1 LNAVSWGWLGA
12 AVVASIAL
20 LVFAQF
26 WVAAGVHGHGGEH
39 LTALRLRG
47 RHWTAFAT
55 GVGATVAVGCF
66 ASSRWYRV
74 GTGGRSEIGCA
85 VLVCFIFPL
94 VLATRGVQ
102 AAYVRVAGT
111 EVRTAGDGRRSL
123 CVGTGAVLYGWP
135 VAVAA
140 VAPWSLAT
148 KMAALAVGCLLIG
161 PVLNMLLVPLTV
173 RLYAPGTPSGQLEA
187 RLHAIATQAGVTV
200 RGFRIS
206 HVPARRSPAGQLG
219 GLGLTYV
226 VVADDLC
233 DQLPGPQFDA
243 VVAHELGHVRRHH
256 TAYRLMIYE
265 LMVLAF
271 ALALIDGLTSRPGEL
286 PEFAAAAGILLS
298 RAALIMSRR
307 NELAAD
313 DFAATVYG
321 PDPLAHALRHLA
333 DLSGTTEKART
344 IFNPDIGHP
353 PIGQR
358 IARLQPTAPISPASS
373 VPRLRVIT
381 LSGPTLVFV
390 LHECWPHL
398 GW

>member
-1 LNAVSWGWLGA
+1 MNAASWGWLGA

-20 LVFAQF
+20 LVVAPF
-26 WVAAGVHGHGGEH
+26 WVAAGGWRGQVGEH
-39 LTALRLRG
+39 LAAVRVRG
-47 RHWTAFAT
+47 RQWTAFAT
-55 GVGATVAVGCF
+55 AVGAAVAVSCF

-85 VLVCFIFPL
+85 VLVCFIFPP
-94 VLATRGVQ
+94 VLATRGVR
-102 AAYVRVAGT
+102 AAYLRVAGT
-111 EVRTAGDGRRSL
+111 GVRTAGDGRRSL
-123 CVGTGAVLYGWP
+123 WVGIGAALYGWP

-148 KMAALAVGCLLIG
+148 KMVTLVVGCLLIG
-161 PVLNMLLVPLTV
+161 PLLNILLVPLTV

-187 RLHAIATQAGVTV
+187 RLHAIATQTGVRV

-206 HVPARRSPAGQLG
+206 HVPARRSAAGQLG
-219 GLGLTYV
+219 GLGLTYI
-226 VVADDLC
+226 VVAHDLF

-243 VVAHELGHVRRHH
+243 VVAHELGHVRGHH
-256 TAYRLMIYE
+256 TAYRLMISE

-271 ALALIDGLTSRPGEL
+271 AVLLVDGLTSRPGEL

-298 RAALIMSRR
+298 RAVLIVSRR

-321 PDPLAHALRHLA
+321 PGPLAHALRHLA
-333 DLSGTTEKART
+333 DLSGTSEKART

-353 PIGQR
+353 PIAQR
-358 IARLQPTAPISPASS
+358 IARLQPASPSSPANP
-373 VPRLRVIT
+373 VPQ
-381 LSGPTLVFV
+381 P
-390 LHECWPHL
+390 
-398 GW
+398 